1 MAKYQLFN
9 PKTGETGDAS
19 DEKGLQNAFN
29 EGFKVALKDKNG
41 NTADAGSFEG
51 MTKADAEG
59 YSPIYQSDIDKNDDS
74 LSATAGDTWTRFIDG
89 VTLGWADEI
98 EAKAKSKWDK
108 YIEGSNRPEEEL
120 YREYRDKDRV
130 DSAARAARSPVA
142 GTLANIAGEALG
154 QTGLTAAAT
163 AATVGTG
170 GAAVPIAALAAGGG
184 LSALGN
190 SDADLTRGE
199 YLDAAKDTAKGAAI
213 GAAIGSAAKY
223 AGKLLRPGL
232 DEIAHTP
239 TINSGNVKNSTAL
252 GKLYNSTEGL
262 ETGLK
267 KVGNIP
273 ELIGAGDLT
282 ASNAASKATSFMSN
296 PFTTDMA
303 SYEAMRALPL
313 TERVANTLKG
323 GAKMVGGG
331 AGGGAALGVVGGPA
345 GMAIGAKTGA
355 ATAAGLF
362 GTSMAAKAGGAAL
375 GAARKGFQSF
385 AETAVKNPQMLNQM
399 GIYGTI
405 LAGAAQRGR
414 DALIAKDFILQQT
427 EPDYQKMKRQWEE
440 SQQGDGDDEQESN

>member
-29 EGFKVALKDKNG
+29 EGFKVILKDKNG

-59 YSPIYQSDIDKNDDS
+59 YSPVIKSNIDLNDDS
-74 LSATAGDTWTRFIDG
+74 MLATAGDFGATAIDG
-89 VTLGWADEI
+89 LTQGYSDEI
-98 EAKAKSKWDK
+98 EGGLKAGWAKLTGDK
-108 YIEGSNRPEEEL
+108 RPIGEL
-120 YREYRDKDRV
+120 YRNYRDEDRA
-130 DSAARAARSPVA
+130 DTAARHQRSPKAAAA
-142 GTLANIAGEALG
+142 GEIAGNIAGATAL
-154 QTGLTAAAT
+154 AAAT
-163 AATVGTG
+163 GGVGTG
-170 GAAVPIAALAAGGG
+170 VAGLAALGGAN
-184 LSALGN
+184 ALGSSN
-190 SDADLTRGE
+190 ADLTRGE

-213 GAAIGSAAKY
+213 GGAIGGAAKLG
-223 AGKLLRPGL
+223 GKLLRTGL

-239 TINSGNVKNSTAL
+239 SINSGNVKNSTAL

-375 GAARKGFQSF
+375 GTARKGFQSF
-385 AETAVKNPQMLNQM
+385 AEYAIKNPQVLNQM
-399 GIYGTI
+399 GKYGTI
-405 LAGAAQRGR
+405 LAGAAQRGM

-440 SQQGDGDDEQESN
+440 SQQGDGDDEQQEEPQ